1 MSRTIGVGVIGFGT
15 VGAGTIEILMKNG
28 DLIQR
33 HTGFRIEL
41 KRVADLDTETDRGVT
56 LPPGILITDAK
67 ALIADPEVDIVVELM
82 GGYEPAATF
91 IREALN
97 NGKYVVTA
105 NKALLATQG
114 WELFET
120 ADKNGVSI
128 GFEASVGGG
137 IPVLRSIREG
147 LCTNN
152 LNSIHGILNGTANYI
167 LSRMTL
173 EELAFEEVLK
183 EAQQKG
189 YAEADPS
196 FDVKGIDAAH
206 KIAIL
211 SSMAFGVKIPFDKIS
226 TMGITEIEQLDV
238 KHARELGLVIKL
250 LAISQWQAGELE
262 IRVEPVMIPETHLL
276 AKVNGVY
283 NAVHVM
289 GDFVG
294 STLYYGKG
302 AGRRPTGSAVVG
314 DIIAIARQLTKGEAY
329 DIPPLG
335 FPLSSFQPA
344 VLKDSEEVKGIF
356 YLRMMTAD
364 QPGVLSRISGILGEN
379 GISLSSVIQKGEKQ
393 EPVAI
398 VMVTHETTQRQIH
411 NALRIID
418 DLEIIRRPT
427 LALHIEMD
435 LK

>member
-1 MSRTIGVGVIGFGT
+1 MNKTVGVGVIGFGT
-15 VGAGTIEILMKNG
+15 VGAGTIEILLKNS
-28 DLIQR
+28 DLIQK
-33 HTGFRIEL
+33 HTGFPIEL
-41 KRVADLDTETDRGVT
+41 KKVADLDIKTDRGIA
-56 LPPGILITDAK
+56 LPTGILSTDSK
-67 ALIADPEVDIVVELM
+67 ALIADPEVDIVVELI

-114 WELFET
+114 WELFE
-120 ADKNGVSI
+120 AAEKNGVSI

-137 IPVLRSIREG
+137 IPILRSIREG
-147 LCTNN
+147 LCANN
-152 LNSIHGILNGTANYI
+152 LHSIHGILNGTANYI
-167 LSRMTL
+167 LSRMSL
-173 EELAFEEVLK
+173 ENMDFEDVLK

-206 KIAIL
+206 KIALL
-211 SSMAFGVKIPFDKIS
+211 STLAFGVKIPFDKIS
-226 TMGITEIEQLDV
+226 IMGITDIEQLDV

-250 LAISQWQAGELE
+250 LAISQWQNGELE
-262 IRVEPVMIPETHLL
+262 IRVQPVMIPESHML

-283 NAVHVM
+283 NAVHVT

-302 AGRRPTGSAVVG
+302 AGMSPTGSAVVG
-314 DIIAIARQLTKGEAY
+314 DIIAIARQLAKDEAY
-329 DIPPLG
+329 NIPPLG
-335 FPLSSFQPA
+335 YPLSDFRPA
-344 VLKDSEEVKGIF
+344 PLKDSAAVRGIY

-379 GISLSSVIQKGEKQ
+379 GISLASVIQKGEKQ

-398 VMVTHETTQRQIH
+398 VMVTHKTTQRQIN

-418 DLEIIRRPT
+418 ELEIIRRPT